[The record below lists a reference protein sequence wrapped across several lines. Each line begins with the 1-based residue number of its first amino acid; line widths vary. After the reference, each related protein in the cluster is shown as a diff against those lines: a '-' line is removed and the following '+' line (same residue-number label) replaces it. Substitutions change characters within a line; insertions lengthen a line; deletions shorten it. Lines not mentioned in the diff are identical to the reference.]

1 MNSRERLQKVL
12 NHQTPDRVP
21 MDFGAGGQTGIM
33 ASTVY
38 KLKEYYGLLEPGERI
53 KVIEP
58 YQMLGEVDDKLREHL
73 GIDVIG
79 VGPLYNMFGCR
90 NENYKEFTLSD
101 GTPVWVPGHFSTAP
115 DENGNI
121 MMYPQGD
128 ESCRPSAVMPAGG
141 YYFDAVPR
149 KAVTDES
156 KLDYRDNCEE
166 FVPLSADELEHFRNV
181 VAEARK
187 NYPDKGLY
195 LTFTGAAF
203 GDIGL
208 VPATFLKDPRGI
220 RDISDWYM
228 SIALRP
234 DYIKKVFEYQC
245 ENALANLERLFNAVG
260 NDIDVIFM
268 SGADFGSQSA
278 PMMSETTY
286 RELFLPYQRR
296 LNDWVHRN
304 TTWKTFMH
312 SCGAIE
318 PLLEAIIE
326 AGFDVLNPVQCSAKG
341 MDPELLIEKYG
352 DRLVFWGGGIDTQ
365 KTLPFGTPA
374 EVFDEVSERVSIMKR
389 RNGYVFNAIHNVQA
403 NIPPENFDAAIRA
416 YRRQCQY

>member
-1 MNSRERLQKVL
+1 MNSRERLQCVL
-12 NHQTPDRVP
+12 NHRRPDRVP

-38 KLKEYYGLLEPGERI
+38 KLKQYYGLLEPGERI

-58 YQMLGEVDDKLREHL
+58 YQMLGEVDDKLRDHL
-73 GIDVIG
+73 GIDAVG

-90 NENYKEFTLSD
+90 NEDYKEFTLFD
-101 GTPVWVPGHFSTAP
+101 GTPVWVPGHFNTEADGS
-115 DENGNI
+115 GNI
-121 MMYPQGD
+121 PMYPQGD
-128 ESCRPSAVMPAGG
+128 ESCPPSAVMPSGG

-149 KAVTDES
+149 KVVTDDS
-156 KLDYRDNCEE
+156 GLDCRDNCEE
-166 FVPLSADELEHFRNV
+166 FVPLSDEELSHFGKV
-181 VAEARK
+181 VAGARE

-195 LTFTGAAF
+195 LTFPGAAF

-228 SIALRP
+228 SLALRP

-245 ENALANLERLFNAVG
+245 ENALANLKRLFEAVG
-260 NDIDVIFM
+260 NEIDVIFM
-268 SGADFGSQSA
+268 SGTDFGTQSA
-278 PMMSETTY
+278 PMMSEATY
-286 RELFLPYQRR
+286 RELFLPYQKC
-296 LNDWVHRN
+296 LNDWVHEN

-326 AGFDVLNPVQCSAKG
+326 AGFDVLNPVQCSATG
-341 MDPELLIEKYG
+341 MDPEMLVDKYG
-352 DRLVFWGGGIDTQ
+352 DRLVFWGGGVDTQ
-365 KTLPFGTPA
+365 NTLPFGTP
-374 EVFDEVSERVSIMKR
+374 EQVFDEVSQRVNTMKR
-389 RNGYVFNAIHNVQA
+389 ANGYVFNAIHNVQA
-403 NIPPENFDAAIRA
+403 NIPPENFDAAIKA
-416 YRRQCQY
+416 YKKASE